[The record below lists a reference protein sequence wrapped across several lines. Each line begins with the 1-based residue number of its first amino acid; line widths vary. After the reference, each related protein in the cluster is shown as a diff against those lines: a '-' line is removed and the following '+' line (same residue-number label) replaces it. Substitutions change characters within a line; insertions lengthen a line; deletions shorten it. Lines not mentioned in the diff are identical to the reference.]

1 MSIAA
6 DSDGGGADLSHDEIG
21 DAAGV
26 VAAVD
31 IDAVEE
37 TRLPNDSH
45 EFVRESTMLERELVL
60 DAIDADADAAQHAAH
75 DADRDVFTCARR

>member
-1 MSIAA
+1 
-6 DSDGGGADLSHDEIG
+6 LSHDEIG

-45 EFVRESTMLERELVL
+45 EFVRESAMLELALVA
-60 DAIDADADAAQHAAH
+60 DVDADAAQHAAH
-75 DADRDVFTCARR
+75 DVDRDVFTCAGR